1 MFLIIHPH
9 VLPQSFHPQSF
20 HPISGTQ
27 PSLLPNC
34 HHQIIYA
41 KFNLK
46 ILYPLPYTWK
56 IWHYED
62 SNDDFSNQERVFE
75 NKNMVRRIL
84 TNLIPYILIVCEH
97 KDLRWFNSKINSLLY
112 KKTKICK
119 VSAKSFGIIIKMR
132 N

>member
-1 MFLIIHPH
+1 MNIFEGITIENVESQFGLHKMIKELTYVFDNSSSCIALVSPSQPKI
-9 VLPQSFHPQSF
+9 VVD
-20 HPISGTQ
+20 SGTQ

-62 SNDDFSNQERVFE
+62 SNDDFSN
-75 NKNMVRRIL
+75 
-84 TNLIPYILIVCEH
+84 
-97 KDLRWFNSKINSLLY
+97 
-112 KKTKICK
+112 
-119 VSAKSFGIIIKMR
+119 
-132 N
+132 